1 MKIKF
6 LLLVVTV
13 IATTLVFAQPKRVV
27 ADKIVGQVGDKIIL
41 RSDIINA
48 VADMKRGGQQLP
60 DNPECALVES
70 QLIQKALVLQAE
82 KDSLPVSDEELDASL
97 DNRIRQF
104 ISMYGSKEVL
114 EEVAGRTVYQLKEDF
129 REPMREKSLAEQMQK
144 KIVDNVKIT
153 PTEVRDHFNKI
164 PKDSL
169 PFYESELEV
178 SEIVMYPKANRD
190 VESYVTRQL
199 NDFKRQV
206 ESGEKNFEQLVKLYS
221 EDPAVKENMLQYN
234 LNRND
239 KQTWDP
245 TFLAA
250 AFKLKEGQI
259 SPIIKSKFGL
269 HIIQLVSRFG
279 DDAVVRHI
287 LKIPPVT
294 QDEVNE
300 TIGKLDSLRAKL
312 IAGSVSFGQAVNKY
326 SEDEGSKFSGGR
338 KQSRSGSNFVTIDE
352 LGKDEVLA
360 IQKMKVG
367 EFSQPIPFTDERG
380 KKGVRLVYLQT
391 RTEPHRENLKDDYS
405 RIAERA
411 LSEKKMNALQ
421 DWFTTH
427 IPNYYI
433 AIDQEF
439 AGCESVKEWVSHAVV
454 NK

>member
-1 MKIKF
+1 MKVKSLLF
-6 LLLVVTV
+6 LLALV
-13 IATTLVFAQPKRVV
+13 TTFAGFAQPKKVI

-41 RSDIINA
+41 RSDIVNA

-60 DNPECALVES
+60 ENAECALVES

-82 KDSLPVSDEELDASL
+82 KDSLPISDEELDASL
-97 DNRIRQF
+97 DNRVRYF
-104 ISMYGSKEVL
+104 ISMYGSKETL
-114 EEVAGRTVYQLKEDF
+114 EEIAGKTVYQLKEDF
-129 REPMREKSLAEQMQK
+129 REPMREQNLAEQMRK
-144 KIVDNVKIT
+144 KIVDNIKIT
-153 PTEVRDHFNKI
+153 PTEVRDYYNKI

-199 NDFKRQV
+199 NDLKAQV
-206 ESGEKNFEQLVKLYS
+206 ERGEKNFEQLVKLYS

-239 KQTWDP
+239 KNTWDP

-259 SPIIKSKFGL
+259 SPVIKSKFGL
-269 HIIQLVSRFG
+269 HIIQMVSRSG

-300 TIGKLDSLRAKL
+300 TITRLDSVRAKL
-312 IAGSVSFGQAVNKY
+312 IAGTIGFGQAVNKY

-338 KQSRSGSNFVTIDE
+338 KQARDGSNFVTIDE

-360 IQKMKVG
+360 LKNMKVG
-367 EFSQPIPFTDERG
+367 EYSQPVSFTDERG
-380 KKGVRLVYLQT
+380 KKGVRLIYLQT

-405 RIAERA
+405 RIAQRA
-411 LSEKKMNALQ
+411 LDEKKTTALQ
-421 DWFTTH
+421 DWFKVH

-433 AIDQEF
+433 AIDKEF
-439 AGCESVKEWVSHAVV
+439 AGCESVKDWVTHAVV